1 MHKKGNRKQPKK
13 RKTFI
18 LKTSVYI
25 YIRYNT
31 LSNQNTKKEKEELFT

>member
-18 LKTSVYI
+18 LKTSVY
-25 YIRYNT
+25 NT

>member
-13 RKTFI
+13 KKNI
-18 LKTSVYI
+18 YIKNISI

>member
-25 YIRYNT
+25 LDIT
-31 LSNQNTKKEKEELFT
+31 L